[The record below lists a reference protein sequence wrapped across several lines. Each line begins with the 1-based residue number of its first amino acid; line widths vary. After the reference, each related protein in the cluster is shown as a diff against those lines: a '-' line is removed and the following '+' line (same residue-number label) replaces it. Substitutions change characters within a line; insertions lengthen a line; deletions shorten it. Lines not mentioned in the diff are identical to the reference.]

1 MTRGWVVGF
10 RKIRIFLLIIFKL
23 LKFSDYKAPFKN
35 HFDFIGIRY
44 LTLSTER
51 ALTIII
57 VCDPL

>member
-1 MTRGWVVGF
+1 MTRGWGVRF

-35 HFDFIGIRY
+35 HFIGIRY
-44 LTLSTER
+44 LNLSTER
-51 ALTIII
+51 ALTIMI